1 MSDSIERD
9 ALKEILTASIK
20 EQRAAR
26 RWGIF
31 FKLLTFSYLILVLAL
46 MMGWLGSNESESAS
60 NGSHV
65 GVVDL
70 SGPISADSD
79 ASSQLVI
86 AGLKSAFEDKNTKAV
101 ILRANSPGGSPV
113 QSGMMY
119 DEIKR
124 LKTKYPKTPFYVVV
138 EDVCASGCYYAAV
151 AGDKIFADKASI
163 VGSIGVL
170 MDGFGFTG
178 TMDKLGVE
186 RRLITAGEN
195 KGFLDPFSPQSEEQK
210 QKATAML
217 QEVHQQFISVVKEGR
232 GKRLAADN
240 PDLFSGLVW
249 SGESGVK
256 LGLVDAL
263 GSVESVA
270 RDVVKVENIVDFTPQ
285 PSYADRLAR
294 QLGVAVASSLTAKM
308 EWQLK

>member
-1 MSDSIERD
+1 MSDSFERD
-9 ALKEILTASIK
+9 ALKEILTASVK
-20 EQRAAR
+20 EQRSAR

-31 FKLLTFSYLILVLAL
+31 FKLLTFSYLFLILAL
-46 MMGWLGSNESESAS
+46 IMGWIGAKESESAS
-60 NGSHV
+60 NGPHTA
-65 GVVDL
+65 VVDL
-70 SGPISADSD
+70 KGEISAGGD
-79 ASSQLVI
+79 ASSEMVLS
-86 AGLKSAFEDKNTKAV
+86 GLKAAFEDSNTKAV

-119 DEIKR
+119 DEIQR
-124 LKTKYPKTPFYVVV
+124 LKKKHPNTPFYVVV

-151 AGDKIFADKASI
+151 SADKIYADKASI

-178 TMDKLGVE
+178 AMDKLGVE
-186 RRLITAGEN
+186 RRLITAGAN

-210 QKATAML
+210 QKAVAML
-217 QEVHQQFISVVKEGR
+217 AEVHQQFINVVKQGR
-232 GKRLAADN
+232 GKRLVTNN

-249 SGESGVK
+249 SGESGLK

-263 GSVESVA
+263 GSVDSVA
-270 RDVVKVENIVDFTPQ
+270 RDVVKVENVVDFTPQ

-294 QLGVAVASSLTAKM
+294 QLGVAAATTLGAKM
-308 EWQLK
+308 SWQFK

>member
-1 MSDSIERD
+1 MSDSFERD
-9 ALKEILTASIK
+9 ALKEILTASVK
-20 EQRAAR
+20 EQRSAR

-31 FKLLTFSYLILVLAL
+31 FKLLTFSYLFLILAL
-46 MMGWLGSNESESAS
+46 IMGWIGAKESESAS
-60 NGSHV
+60 KGPHTA
-65 GVVDL
+65 VVDL
-70 SGPISADSD
+70 KGEISAGGD
-79 ASSQLVI
+79 ASSEMVLS
-86 AGLKSAFEDKNTKAV
+86 GLKAAFEDSNTKAV

-119 DEIKR
+119 DEIQR
-124 LKTKYPKTPFYVVV
+124 LKKKHPQTPFYVVV

-151 AGDKIFADKASI
+151 SADKIYADKASI

-178 TMDKLGVE
+178 AMDKLGVE
-186 RRLITAGEN
+186 RRLITAGAN

-210 QKATAML
+210 QKAVAML
-217 QEVHQQFISVVKEGR
+217 AEVHQQFINVVKQGR
-232 GKRLAADN
+232 GKRLATNN

-249 SGESGVK
+249 SGESGLK

-263 GSVESVA
+263 GSVDSVA

-294 QLGVAVASSLTAKM
+294 QLGVAAATTLGAKM
-308 EWQLK
+308 NWQLK